1 MWRMVDRST
10 TARWD
15 PGRLAVAV
23 VATVF
28 SLAGLLELASGTG
41 GALPANDAVHLLLG
55 VIGLAVARGEHGA
68 RTYLI
73 AGGVVY
79 FLWHYGG
86 PIVLSDSL
94 GASLGTVPI
103 KLTTVNDW
111 LNLWLAVSMIVLACL
126 TGDRR
131 PARQYAAREPA
142 EPVEPVDLST
152 LTVSWRQVR
161 PSAAIP
167 SARPR
172 RVRASAGSRPS
183 APGRTGYGYVI

>member
-1 MWRMVDRST
+1 MDRST

-15 PGRLAVAV
+15 PGRLADAV
-23 VATVF
+23 VAMVF

-55 VIGLAVARGEHGA
+55 VTGLAVARGEHGA

-94 GASLGTVPI
+94 GAVPLE
-103 KLTTVNDW
+103 LTTVNDW
-111 LNLWLAVSMIVLACL
+111 LNLWLAVSMIALACL

-131 PARQYAAREPA
+131 PAREPAARASAEPA
-142 EPVEPVDLST
+142 EPVELVDLSP
-152 LTVSWRQVR
+152 LSVSWRQVR
-161 PSAAIP
+161 VSAAIP

>member
-1 MWRMVDRST
+1 MGRMVDRST
-10 TARWD
+10 AARWD

-41 GALPANDAVHLLLG
+41 GAPPGNDAVHLLLG

-94 GASLGTVPI
+94 GAVPLA
-103 KLTTVNDW
+103 LTTVNDW
-111 LNLWLAVSMIVLACL
+111 LNLWLAVSMIALACL

-131 PARQYAAREPA
+131 PAREPAVREAA
-142 EPVEPVDLST
+142 EPVAPSDLSA
-152 LTVSWRQVR
+152 LSVSWRQVR

-172 RVRASAGSRPS
+172 QVRARAGNRPS

>member
-1 MWRMVDRST
+1 MVDRST
-10 TARWD
+10 AARWD
-15 PGRLAVAV
+15 PGRLAVGV

-41 GALPANDAVHLLLG
+41 SALPANDAVHLMLG
-55 VIGLAVARGEHGA
+55 VIGLAVARGQLGA

-94 GASLGTVPI
+94 GPVPI

-111 LNLWLAVSMIVLACL
+111 LNLWLAVSMIALACL
-126 TGDRR
+126 TGDRPQR
-131 PARQYAAREPA
+131 AREPVAQQVA
-142 EPVEPVDLST
+142 EPVELSDLSV
-152 LTVSWRQVR
+152 LSVSSR
-161 PSAAIP
+161 PIRVSAAIP

-172 RVRASAGSRPS
+172 RVRVSAGSRPS

>member
-1 MWRMVDRST
+1 MVDRSM
-10 TARWD
+10 APRWD
-15 PGRLAVAV
+15 PGRLAVGV
-23 VATVF
+23 VAMVF
-28 SLAGLLELASGTG
+28 SLAGVLELASGTG

-55 VIGLAVARGEHGA
+55 MTGLAVARGQHGA

-94 GASLGTVPI
+94 APVPI

-111 LNLWLAVSMIVLACL
+111 LNLWLAVSMIALACL
-126 TGDRR
+126 TGDR
-131 PARQYAAREPA
+131 PRQAREPA
-142 EPVEPVDLST
+142 MRERAEPAEPAALS
-152 LTVSWRQVR
+152 VSWRDVR
-161 PSAAIP
+161 VSAAIP

-172 RVRASAGSRPS
+172 RVRVSAGSRPS
-183 APGRTGYGYVI
+183 APGRAGYGYVI